1 MADLRKPT
9 RSMTSGRGSRRR
21 GGRVS
26 LTPQP
31 PPSPVGWVA
40 RRSCCDPLSE
50 PLPRPA
56 LAVGRAT
63 TDLPACSDGFSRD
76 FMLRLRPPRKFKSKL
91 QRGQHAVVV
100 LADLA
105 SRLPLANR
113 GHRARSGVVLGSR
126 VFGVYSS

>member
-26 LTPQP
+26 RTPQP
-31 PPSPVGWVA
+31 PPSPVGWVG

-50 PLPRPA
+50 PLPRPEI
-56 LAVGRAT
+56 AVGRGA

-76 FMLRLRPPRKFKSKL
+76 FVLRFRPPRKFTRELK
-91 QRGQHAVVV
+91 RGQHAVVV
-100 LADLA
+100 LAELEVRRSEA
-105 SRLPLANR
+105 RRVGKECVSTCRSRWSPY
-113 GHRARSGVVLGSR
+113 H
-126 VFGVYSS
+126 